1 MLPPNEMKQ
10 TVASQM
16 SIQNQEI
23 FRWIYRHRGVMRELN
38 EVQWH
43 AYDIH
48 VRFQLAL
55 HLKLKREKN
64 H

>member
-23 FRWIYRHRGVMRELN
+23 FRWKWWVMRELN
-38 EVQWH
+38 EVQWY
-43 AYDIH
+43 AYDIN